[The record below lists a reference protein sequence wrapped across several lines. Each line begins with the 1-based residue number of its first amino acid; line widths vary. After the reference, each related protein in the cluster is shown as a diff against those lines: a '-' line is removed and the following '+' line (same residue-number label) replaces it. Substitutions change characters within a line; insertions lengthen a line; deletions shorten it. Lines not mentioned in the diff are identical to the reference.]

1 MKIIFIGDPHAQPNN
16 LSDLEKVFS
25 LVEKTQ
31 KKFQAEALVVGGDLF
46 HTHAVIRLEVVNF
59 WQKTILKMSDL
70 FNKVILLVGNHDQIG
85 DKQREGQ
92 ISSLDTLK
100 MGIENVMI
108 IDKPQNYKEFG
119 FMPYFSDN
127 EEFVEEANKLADLG
141 AKKLF
146 CHQTFDGSE
155 FENGFYA
162 PHGVDQNRLNFTHV
176 ISGHIHKCQTI
187 GKVFYPGTPKWDTLS
202 DANEAKGIWTFDGDK
217 WNFVDSSLALEPIR
231 TYKVTPDTDLSSLKL
246 GSKTFVELEGPS
258 TWIGQTSKKLKGK
271 CKIIARPTDSSE
283 RKRQAKLTKT
293 IFEYLENYSGITDKK
308 GVRSYLEELCAR

>member
-25 LVEKTQ
+25 LVEKIQ
-31 KKFQAEALVVGGDLF
+31 EKFQAETLIIGGDLF
-46 HTHAVIRLEVVNF
+46 HTHAVIRLEVVSF
-59 WQKTILKMSDL
+59 WQKTILKMSNI
-70 FNKVILLVGNHDQIG
+70 FNKIILLVGNHDQIG

-92 ISSLDTLK
+92 MSSLDTLK

-108 IDKPQNYKEFG
+108 IDKPQKYKEFG

-127 EEFVEEANKLADLG
+127 EKFIEEANKLADLG

-162 PHGVDQNRLNFTHV
+162 PHGIDQNLLHFSHI
-176 ISGHIHKCQTI
+176 ISGHIHKRQTI
-187 GKVFYPGTPKWDTLS
+187 GKVFYPGTPKWDNLS

-217 WNFVDSSLALEPIR
+217 WDFIDSSLVLEPIR
-231 TYKVTPDTDLSSLKL
+231 TYKVTPETDLSSLKL

-258 TWIGQTSKKLKGK
+258 TWIGQISKKLKGK
-271 CKIIARPTDSSE
+271 CKIVARPTDSSE
-283 RKRQAKLTKT
+283 RKKQAKMTKT
-293 IFEYLENYSGITDKK
+293 IFEYLENYSGITDKNS
-308 GVRSYLEELCAR
+308 VRSYLEELCTR